1 MNIIN
6 EKRKLRRGL
15 RVLELIDQGNEQVEM
30 LQSSLKMAEYNGFTT
45 MANNLI
51 QKIESKQAAIKRLE
65 KNYEESFNK

>member
-1 MNIIN
+1 MNYRN

-30 LQSSLKMAEYNGFTT
+30 LESSLKMAEYNGFTT

-51 QKIESKQAAIKRLE
+51 EKIESKQAAIERLKRR
-65 KNYEESFNK
+65 YEESFNK